1 MLNAPHS
8 SSVPPSLDAALLED
22 VHRTWDALADFGAE
36 HAADAAT
43 HLMTFLCD
51 RTGAWNATWAG
62 PIRIDAE
69 HKDDPLQGWRVG
81 AMQSLHAIAPHPDD
95 GHFKE
100 ILKMLDRREMDPSFL
115 LPIRGMGRFCTYSFR
130 RDLPEAWFHSA
141 FYELHYGSVGIAD
154 AAFVAF
160 PINQDCESHFG
171 FYAGKT
177 FTDAQIALLV
187 YALRGLKW
195 FHRRLVLG
203 QGLLLASRPLTPVER
218 NVLHLLLT
226 DATEKRIA
234 GLTGMTP
241 QTIHQ
246 YVVSIYRK
254 FGVHSRAGLMS
265 LWLKKGG

>member
-1 MLNAPHS
+1 MLNTRHS
-8 SSVPPSLDAALLED
+8 DLVPPSLDTSLLED
-22 VHRTWDALADFGAE
+22 VHRTWDELADFGAE
-36 HAADAAT
+36 QSAVAAT
-43 HLMTFLCD
+43 RLMAFLCD

-62 PIRIDAE
+62 AIRVGAE

-100 ILKMLDRREMDPSFL
+100 ILKILDRREMDPSFL
-115 LPIRGMGRFCTYSFR
+115 LPMRGMGSFRTYSLR
-130 RDLPEAWFHSA
+130 RELPEAWFHSP
-141 FYELHYGSVGIAD
+141 FYELHYGSVGITD
-154 AAFVAF
+154 AVFVAF

-171 FYAGKT
+171 FYTGKT
-177 FTDAQIALLV
+177 FTDAQIALFV

-195 FHRRLVLG
+195 FHRHLVLG

-218 NVLHLLLT
+218 KVLHHLLT

-234 GLTGMTP
+234 GLVGTTP

-246 YVVSIYRK
+246 YVVGIYRK

-265 LWLKKGG
+265 LWLKQGG